1 MMSVW
6 SWLVQGKLL
15 VIKLIRP
22 NEEDMSEI
30 LTAVKTWSEFRR

>member
-1 MMSVW
+1 MISVW

-22 NEEDMSEI
+22 DEEDTPKI
-30 LTAVKTWSEFRR
+30 LPAVKTWSEFRR